1 MTRTGKIV
9 VTGVNAALLLG
20 VLAGCG
26 APKEA
31 PSAQETEKAVQVEK
45 QTAGGESLF
54 VIEDNAAARAF
65 VEDFLNEDTYLGD
78 GAYSVG
84 TEAVANLTPEC
95 VYVVYQQDT
104 VLAGQTARAGYTEML
119 RDTLYQD
126 SNVLT
131 LSVTASGEIRN
142 VQESTGLEELLGEN
156 WLEDLVT
163 GSYEIPAQR
172 ADFLKTYIPEA
183 AQ

>member
-1 MTRTGKIV
+1 M
-9 VTGVNAALLLG
+9 
-20 VLAGCG
+20 
-26 APKEA
+26 
-31 PSAQETEKAVQVEK
+31 
-45 QTAGGESLF
+45 
-54 VIEDNAAARAF
+54 IEDNAAARAF

-119 RDTLYQD
+119 RYTLYQD

>member
-1 MTRTGKIV
+1 MRKTLKFLIASGACLVMAGTGQMSAQ
-9 VTGVNAALLLG
+9 AAMNLETDAPVAGASVAINNYYASSLNPEKELAEAFASKE
-20 VLAGCG
+20 VLA
-26 APKEA
+26 
-31 PSAQETEKAVQVEK
+31 V
-45 QTAGGESLF
+45 AG
-54 VIEDNAAARAF
+54 
-65 VEDFLNEDTYLGD
+65 
-78 GAYSVG
+78 
-84 TEAVANLTPEC
+84 
-95 VYVVYQQDT
+95 
-104 VLAGQTARAGYTEML
+104 AGQTGVAGYTEML
-119 RDTLYQD
+119 RYTLYQD

>member
-9 VTGVNAALLLG
+9 VTGVSAALLLG
-20 VLAGCG
+20 VLAGCS

-119 RDTLYQD
+119 RYTLYQD

-131 LSVTASGEIRN
+131 LSVTAGGERAAGRELARRSGDW
-142 VQESTGLEELLGEN
+142 EL
-156 WLEDLVT
+156 
-163 GSYEIPAQR
+163 
-172 ADFLKTYIPEA
+172 
-183 AQ
+183 

>member
-9 VTGVNAALLLG
+9 VTGVSRCAA
-20 VLAGCG
+20 AGRFGRLQRSEGSAFG
-26 APKEA
+26 A
-31 PSAQETEKAVQVEK
+31 ETEKAVQVEK

-119 RDTLYQD
+119 RYTLYQD

-131 LSVTASGEIRN
+131 LSVTAGGEIRN
-142 VQESTGLEELLGEN
+142 VQESTG
-156 WLEDLVT
+156 WKSCWART
-163 GSYEIPAQR
+163 GSKIW
-172 ADFLKTYIPEA
+172 
-183 AQ
+183 

>member
-9 VTGVNAALLLG
+9 VTGVSAALLLG
-20 VLAGCG
+20 VLAGCS

-78 GAYSVG
+78 GGCGQSDAG
-84 TEAVANLTPEC
+84 MC
-95 VYVVYQQDT
+95 VCGVS
-104 VLAGQTARAGYTEML
+104 AGYG
-119 RDTLYQD
+119 
-126 SNVLT
+126 
-131 LSVTASGEIRN
+131 SG
-142 VQESTGLEELLGEN
+142 
-156 WLEDLVT
+156 
-163 GSYEIPAQR
+163 R
-172 ADFLKTYIPEA
+172 ADSARRLY
-183 AQ
+183 

>member
-9 VTGVNAALLLG
+9 VTGVSAALLLG
-20 VLAGCG
+20 VLAGCS

-104 VLAGQTARAGYTEML
+104 VLAGQTARAGYT
-119 RDTLYQD
+119 LYQD

>member
-1 MTRTGKIV
+1 M
-9 VTGVNAALLLG
+9 
-20 VLAGCG
+20 
-26 APKEA
+26 
-31 PSAQETEKAVQVEK
+31 
-45 QTAGGESLF
+45 
-54 VIEDNAAARAF
+54 
-65 VEDFLNEDTYLGD
+65 EDFLNEDTYLGD

-119 RDTLYQD
+119 RYTLYQD

>member
-9 VTGVNAALLLG
+9 VTGVSAVLLLG

-26 APKEA
+26 TLKEA
-31 PSAQETEKAVQVEK
+31 PSAEETEKAVQVEK
-45 QTAGGESLF
+45 QTADGERLF
-54 VIEDNAAARAF
+54 LIEEDTEARAF
-65 VEDFLNEDTYLGD
+65 LDDYLNEDTYLDD
-78 GAYSVG
+78 GAYQVG
-84 TEAVANLTPEC
+84 TEAVADLAPEC

-104 VLAGQTARAGYTEML
+104 VLAGQTESAGYTEML
-119 RDTLYQD
+119 RYTLYQD

-131 LSVTASGEIRN
+131 LSVTAGGVIQN

-163 GSYEIPAQR
+163 GSYGIPVQR
-172 ADFLKTYIPEA
+172 ADYLKTYMLGAI
-183 AQ
+183 Q